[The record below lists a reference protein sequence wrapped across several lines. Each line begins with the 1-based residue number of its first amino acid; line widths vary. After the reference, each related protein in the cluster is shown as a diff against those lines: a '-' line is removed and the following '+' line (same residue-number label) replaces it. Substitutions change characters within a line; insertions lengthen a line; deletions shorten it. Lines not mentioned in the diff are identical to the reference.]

1 MNDEILFPDIKDPL
15 SVNERFAKVCDSLE
29 ERLLSRDFVLTAKPD
44 GRRYFKKDVGQFT
57 LRVLF
62 TRGWSERGIIHVDE
76 MFQHNFVGAPTVF
89 RSVYTKPQID
99 RILGFIDSYE

>member
-1 MNDEILFPDIKDPL
+1 MSDGILFPEVQDPL
-15 SVNERFAKVCDSLE
+15 SVNARFARTCDTLA

-44 GRRYFKKDVGQFT
+44 GRQYWKKDVGPFT

-62 TRGWSERGIIHVDE
+62 TRGWSERGTIHVDE
-76 MFQHNFVGAPTVF
+76 MVQHNFVGTSTIF
-89 RSVYTKPQID
+89 RSVYTVPQLE